1 MRTIQTLVGNPYT
14 SEGKLY
20 YLQDPISD
28 QWVLRTGV
36 ELNEDGETYTYS
48 EVVLNGKPSFSD
60 VVTHV
65 TDPFYEEME
74 HEIEYGLVYT
84 TLDSNKVK
92 RVIRLTDGNIL
103 EWGMGYLMA
112 KTSDGSSLPQSI
124 FIGKDATDEYLY
136 TFTTMRQM
144 THFSLTCSRHI
155 SNAKTRY
162 WERRQRVD
170 WKAYDLPE
178 LEGYEEEVP
187 EDIRAVV
194 ESNE

>member
-14 SEGKLY
+14 SDGKLY
-20 YLQDPISD
+20 YLQDPIAD

-48 EVVLNGKPSFSD
+48 EVVLNGKPTFSD

-84 TLDSNKVK
+84 TLDENKVK

-103 EWGMGYLMA
+103 EWGDGLSNG
-112 KTSDGSSLPQSI
+112 KNLGWKFLTS
-124 FIGKDATDEYLY
+124 EYLH
-136 TFTTMRQM
+136 RQGRYGRV
-144 THFSLTCSRHI
+144 SLYLHYDASDDALLT
-155 SNAKTRY
+155 
-162 WERRQRVD
+162 D
-170 WKAYDLPE
+170 LLKAY
-178 LEGYEEEVP
+178 
-187 EDIRAVV
+187 I
-194 ESNE
+194 

>member
-14 SEGKLY
+14 SDGKLY
-20 YLQDPISD
+20 YLQDPIAD

-36 ELNEDGETYTYS
+36 EPNEDGETYTYS
-48 EVVLNGKPSFSD
+48 EVVLNGKPTFAD
-60 VVTHV
+60 VVTKV
-65 TDPFYEEME
+65 TA
-74 HEIEYGLVYT
+74 
-84 TLDSNKVK
+84 LDENKVK

-155 SNAKTRY
+155 SNAKSKY

-194 ESNE
+194 ESDL